1 MIGQRETSRIE
12 QLGRSNRDKIGK
24 GIRKPRF
31 RKPKNWVVRNRVLMA
46 VLIVEDVKLSE
57 LAEELGVAPRT
68 VASWIYEGVYPTE
81 EYRAAIAH
89 KFGLPQRVLFH
100 RDDHGGE
107 GSAAAAMQEEGKF
120 YKRALL
126 GAKRNRILSGLFA
139 VHGISPAAFSRSV
152 GVAPATTRKYMH
164 QGALPDA
171 GYRYVYCDFFGLP
184 EDVLFHEAIAGA
196 GKREAAGGVDET
208 ESR

>member
-1 MIGQRETSRIE
+1 MLGHQEKHRIE
-12 QLGRSNRDKIGK
+12 QLALRNRDKIGK

-31 RKPKNWVVRNRVLMA
+31 RKPKSWTVRNRVLMA

-68 VASWIYEGVYPTE
+68 VASWIYEGVHPTE

-89 KFGLPQRVLFH
+89 KFGLPQHVLFH
-100 RDDHGGE
+100 LDEHGLE
-107 GSAAAAMQEEGKF
+107 AAEAIAAAFQGEGKF

-139 VHGISPAAFSRSV
+139 VHGVSPAAFSRKA
-152 GVAPATTRKYMH
+152 GIAPATTRKYMH

-171 GYRYVYCDFFGLP
+171 GYRELYCDFFGLP
-184 EDVLFHEAIAGA
+184 EDVLFYEA
-196 GKREAAGGVDET
+196 RE
-208 ESR
+208 R

>member
-1 MIGQRETSRIE
+1 MFRYAMIAQQARHRIKE
-12 QLGRSNRDKIGK
+12 LGRSNRDKIGK

-46 VLIVEDVKLSE
+46 VLIAEDVKLSE
-57 LAEELGVAPRT
+57 LAGELGVAPRT

-89 KFGLPQRVLFH
+89 KFGLPQWVLFH
-100 RDDHGGE
+100 PDENAGE
-107 GSAAAAMQEEGKF
+107 APASQMEGKF
-120 YKRALL
+120 FKRSLL

-139 VHGISPAAFSRSV
+139 VHGISPAAFSRSA
-152 GVAPATTRKYMH
+152 GIAPATTRKYMH

-171 GYRYVYCDFFGLP
+171 DYRKAYCDFFGLP
-184 EDVLFHEAIAGA
+184 EEVLFHEAFAGA
-196 GKREAAGGVDET
+196 ET
-208 ESR
+208 EAGDRVDG